1 MRADRSQISAPVEAD
16 VASPLSVG
24 AVLDNGGL
32 TPHFQPMVDLEG
44 GHVVGYEALIRGPS
58 GSAME
63 HPDALFRAAREEGR
77 STELDYRCRIAAFR
91 AAEAAGLGAGSTLF
105 VNLEPAAVGHRP
117 PPNLLEAALARPP
130 GARVVIEITERALTA
145 DPARLLRA
153 VAELREQGFGIAVDD
168 VGADDRSL
176 ALMPFL
182 RPDVIKLDLR
192 LVQNRPSV
200 QIATILNA
208 VSAQVERTG
217 AQVVAEG
224 VETAEQI
231 SVAHSLG
238 ATLAQGYHFGHPAPL
253 PPWPPTPEQPLPLLG
268 RVATLPSRT
277 PFEVF
282 QSGRRLR
289 RGTKALLRSISH
301 ALEIE
306 AAALGAS
313 AVTIAGFQCA
323 RNYTPPVQATYGRLG
338 QRMAFVGVLGAGIS
352 PSPAPGVRGG
362 HLEEQDPLR
371 REWDVAV
378 LGPHFAAT
386 LAARDLGDTGAEEER
401 RFDFAVSHNRE
412 LATEAARSLMSR
424 IAPAHRAGSA

>member
-1 MRADRSQISAPVEAD
+1 M
-16 VASPLSVG
+16 
-24 AVLDNGGL
+24 
-32 TPHFQPMVDLEG
+32 
-44 GHVVGYEALIRGPS
+44 
-58 GSAME
+58 
-63 HPDALFRAAREEGR
+63 
-77 STELDYRCRIAAFR
+77 
-91 AAEAAGLGAGSTLF
+91 
-105 VNLEPAAVGHRP
+105 
-117 PPNLLEAALARPP
+117 
-130 GARVVIEITERALTA
+130 
-145 DPARLLRA
+145 
-153 VAELREQGFGIAVDD
+153 
-168 VGADDRSL
+168 
-176 ALMPFL
+176 
-182 RPDVIKLDLR
+182 
-192 LVQNRPSV
+192 
-200 QIATILNA
+200 
-208 VSAQVERTG
+208 
-217 AQVVAEG
+217 
-224 VETAEQI
+224 
-231 SVAHSLG
+231 
-238 ATLAQGYHFGHPAPL
+238 
-253 PPWPPTPEQPLPLLG
+253 
-268 RVATLPSRT
+268 
-277 PFEVF
+277 F